1 MEMVAGLSFFTSEW
15 PNKNSWA
22 KRRCDRPIFLNS
34 LRVAQESI
42 ANPVDIC
49 RCTPRM
55 NAFCAPNLMR
65 RRAVPAVR
73 ANEHRRVDF
82 APEVLQESGKQKN
95 CTRHVMRKLAQ
106 EQPRLATVYEHQFRK
121 REVRRQPN
129 FMRFLPAANF
139 IEETRQTMNSA
150 VGTSFAFARSQQRAI
165 LFSQTQTVN
174 RPQKLSPHLISASF
188 AAATD
193 KWPRK

>member
-1 MEMVAGLSFFTSEW
+1 MVAGLSCFTSEW
-15 PNKNSWA
+15 SNKNSRT
-22 KRRCDRPIFLNS
+22 KRRCDRSIFLNR
-34 LRVAQESI
+34 LRVAEESI

-55 NAFCAPNLMR
+55 NAFCAPNLMG

-73 ANEHRRVDF
+73 ANEHRRVNF
-82 APEVLQESGKQKN
+82 APEVLQESGKQKD
-95 CTRHVMRKLAQ
+95 CTWHVMRELAQ
-106 EQPRLATVYEHQFRK
+106 EEPRLATVDEHQFRE

-129 FMRFLPAANF
+129 FMRFLPAADF

-150 VGTSFAFARSQQRAI
+150 VNTRLAFARSQQRAI

-174 RPQKLSPHLISASF
+174 WPQKLRPHLISASF
-188 AAATD
+188 AAAPD
-193 KWPRK
+193 K